1 MAGPYTRS
9 RRAPALACVALTAG
23 AALAACGDGSGTA
36 EPSSPAPSPS
46 SSSSSPGG
54 APAGE
59 TLVLRWRKTGG
70 IAGLGGP
77 GSLPDFSL
85 YSTGR
90 AVASAQGGPTEYR
103 LKPDALR
110 RLLDG
115 ARAAGLA
122 RSHLV
127 GPGGVADAITIVV
140 AMDGATTRIVQPE
153 AQSGPEARFL
163 QRLDPA
169 AWPPSDLTR
178 KPAPYRPEKTA
189 VLAGPTTGSATVR
202 AWPLEPLGKGVPV
215 AGAICTVAPAAKVP
229 ATNPGTA
236 WRSGGQA
243 YSVRLRPLLP
253 AESSCQDVK

>member
-1 MAGPYTRS
+1 MAGPHTRS
-9 RRAPALACVALTAG
+9 RRVPALACAALTAG

-36 EPSSPAPSPS
+36 EPSSPVPAPS
-46 SSSSSPGG
+46 SSSSGG

-59 TLVLRWRKTGG
+59 NLVLRWRRTGG

-90 AVASAQGGPTEYR
+90 AVASGQGGPTEYR
-103 LKPDALR
+103 LSPEAMR

-115 ARAAGLA
+115 ARAAGLT
-122 RSHLV
+122 RSHSV

-140 AMDGATTRIVQPE
+140 TLDGATTRIVQPE
-153 AQSGPEARFL
+153 TQSGPEGRFL
-163 QRLDPA
+163 RRLDPA
-169 AWPPSDLTR
+169 AWPASDLVG
-178 KPAPYRPEKTA
+178 KPAPYKPEKTA
-189 VLAGPTTGSATVR
+189 VLAGPATGSTTVK
-202 AWPLEPLGKGVPV
+202 AWPLEPLGGGVPV
-215 AGAICTVAPAAKVP
+215 AGSICTVAPAAKVP
-229 ATNPGTA
+229 ATNPDTA
-236 WRSGGQA
+236 WRSGGQT